1 MSWDEFEEI
10 AKNLNNEKELEKRNI
25 GIDFAAKLIKARQKL
40 NLTQAELAK
49 RAGLDQSAIAR
60 IENTGSLPRIDTVYK
75 IANGLESEF
84 DFYSKN
90 TLEKAE
96 NALMLETLN
105 KRISNLEL
113 IIKKLTKEI
122 NLLRCK
128 PKQNISEKRDLTF
141 SALGTPFKSERTE
154 FQGSNLFDTK
164 GVEKDY
170 EKWYQ

>member
-75 IANGLESEF
+75 IALCLNPESH
-84 DFYSKN
+84 DFSRGSMSIMTKVR
-90 TLEKAE
+90 
-96 NALMLETLN
+96 
-105 KRISNLEL
+105 KR
-113 IIKKLTKEI
+113 
-122 NLLRCK
+122 
-128 PKQNISEKRDLTF
+128 
-141 SALGTPFKSERTE
+141 
-154 FQGSNLFDTK
+154 
-164 GVEKDY
+164 
-170 EKWYQ
+170 